1 MTLALASSCSAS
13 LASQRARASAL
24 AAGSAL
30 VTPLGNSW
38 RSSRRSWRSSRRS
51 WRSSR
56 RSWRGACC
64 APRDA
69 RNGACGAPSR
79 THADVAGGGGAD
91 IGCAGGDQAAGVDAS
106 SSTVC
111 SWALARLSVSWVG
124 RAGTDMDSMVAAA
137 NSSYAACSLARL
149 AMATAPSRC
158 MRAIF
163 NLRIAAYKA
172 VVAW

>member
-38 RSSRRSWRSSRRS
+38 RSSRRSWR
-51 WRSSR
+51 
-56 RSWRGACC
+56 GACC
-64 APRDA
+64 APPDA

-111 SWALARLSVSWVG
+111 SWALARLSVSRVG
-124 RAGTDMDSMVAAA
+124 RAGTDMDSLVAAA

>member
-30 VTPLGNSW
+30 VTPLGN
-38 RSSRRSWRSSRRS
+38 
-51 WRSSR
+51 
-56 RSWRGACC
+56 SWRGACC